1 MCLSLLCETFCACR
15 LGTEEARATANGN
28 LSKLIDQVNSGQR
41 VVKGTCVNYWKISLL
56 VIYVK
61 QL

>member
-41 VVKGTCVNYWKISLL
+41 VVKGTCVNSTGK
-56 VIYVK
+56 
-61 QL
+61 